1 MRGWQARA
9 LGPGYSKLDETF
21 SIPSQTGDLKLEADM
36 EYRFPMFWMVEGALF
51 AEVGNVW
58 KKKEIDLGALAA
70 DWGFG
75 IRVNMDFLLLRVDM
89 GLRLRDP
96 SLENKWLDPLTALR
110 TRGFGIHFGVGYP
123 F

>member
-1 MRGWQARA
+1 
-9 LGPGYSKLDETF
+9 
-21 SIPSQTGDLKLEADM
+21 
-36 EYRFPMFWMVEGALF
+36 MFWMVEGALF

-96 SLENKWLDPLTALR
+96 SLESKWLDPLTALR